1 MSKSK
6 RTISAPVVVLFLTM
20 GHASQSGATDPV
32 AAYVVLGQTTAGEQI
47 ALARVVVEQ
56 PNASC
61 PSLEPVA
68 EDGEGRVLA
77 MRPRRS
83 PNPDNFPVTVC
94 EAVYPRDGSSLRI
107 SGSELKLPRV
117 PAKPSRIAVIGD
129 TGCKPKY
136 QHGCKGDAYWP
147 FREMADSAAGTAPDL
162 VLHMGDYNYRG
173 TPGKIDI
180 REQTGKVKKVRVYD
194 AGDNAPGVT
203 CTLDGPYYGQN
214 SLGSQTPDSW
224 QAWKK
229 DFFEPAARLLRAAP
243 WVFARGN
250 HELCSRAGPGW
261 FYFLDP
267 GTDLLGAGSGQL
279 ACPAAESPE
288 PLIFRKPYRVDLGG
302 LSLVLFDSANACDQ
316 GDLHQKHF
324 DAQFARIQTLVGEA
338 PGGNSIWLQ
347 SHRPLW
353 GLNKPRGGEA
363 KSALDASGRYAVI
376 DRTLQTALAAHPL
389 PKPVHLV
396 LSGHMHLFQSIDF
409 SPPSRLPTQL
419 ILGNGG
425 VELDDKAIDG
435 DLSAR
440 IRGADALGYG
450 TGKFGWMEIRLAEGG
465 DWTGRMLGRKGKTL
479 ARCDSVR
486 VSGTGACAPAGH

>member
-6 RTISAPVVVLFLTM
+6 RTISASVLALTL
-20 GHASQSGATDPV
+20 GHASQSGATEPL
-32 AAYVVLGQTTAGEQI
+32 AAYVLLGQTAAGKQI
-47 ALARVVVEQ
+47 ALARVVIDQ

-61 PSLEPVA
+61 PSLEPFA
-68 EDGEGRVLA
+68 EDGEGSVRA
-77 MRPRRS
+77 MQPRRS

-136 QHGCKGDAYWP
+136 QHSCKGNAHWP
-147 FREMADSAAGTAPDL
+147 FREMADSAAGTEPDL

-180 REQTGKVKKVRVYD
+180 REQTGKVKKVHVYD

-203 CTLDGPYYGQN
+203 CTLAGPYYGQN
-214 SLGSQTPDSW
+214 SPGSETPDSW
-224 QAWKK
+224 KAWKK
-229 DFFEPAARLLRAAP
+229 DFFEPGARLLSAAP
-243 WVFARGN
+243 WVLARGN

-267 GTDLLGAGSGQL
+267 GTDLLDGGSGQL
-279 ACPAAESPE
+279 ACPPAESPE
-288 PLIFRKPYRVDLGG
+288 PVIFREPYRVDLGG
-302 LSLVLFDSANACDQ
+302 LSLILLDSANACDQ

-338 PGGNSIWLQ
+338 PAGNAIWLQ

-363 KSALDASGRYAVI
+363 KSALDTSGRYAVI
-376 DRTLQTALAAHPL
+376 DRTLQTALAAYPL
-389 PKPVHLV
+389 PKPIHLV

-409 SPPSRLPTQL
+409 KPPSVLPTQL

-425 VELDDKAIDG
+425 VELDDNAIEG
-435 DLSAR
+435 AVSAQ
-440 IRGADALGYG
+440 IRGADAVGFGSG
-450 TGKFGWMEIRLAEGG
+450 TFGWMEIRLNDGG
-465 DWTGRMLGRKGKTL
+465 QWSSRMFDRKGSTL
-479 ARCDSVR
+479 VRCDSAR
-486 VSGTGACAPAGH
+486 MSGTGACEPIGH